1 MMKKIFFWAIGLAIA
16 IQFIRPDFQNT
27 QVDEKIT
34 LKADAKVMNVL
45 KKSCYDCHSQETAYP
60 WYSNIAPI
68 SWVMA
73 DHINQGRKALDF
85 SNWENLDPKIKLERL
100 ERAKQV
106 IYNYRMPKQEYVMMH
121 KNALLTP
128 EEKKLLEQFFD
139 SEIKK
144 IDTL

>member
-1 MMKKIFFWAIGLAIA
+1 MKKIIYWVLGIAIA

-34 LKADAKVMNVL
+34 LKADVKVINVL
-45 KKSCYDCHSQETAYP
+45 KKSCYDCHSQETVHP

-85 SNWENLDPKIKLERL
+85 SDWEHIDPKIKLERL

-106 IYNYRMPKQEYVMMH
+106 IYNYRMPKSEYLMMH

-139 SEIKK
+139 EEIKK

>member
-1 MMKKIFFWAIGLAIA
+1 MMKKIFYWVLGLAIA

-27 QVDEKIT
+27 RVDEEIT
-34 LKADAKVMNVL
+34 LKADAKVMHVL
-45 KKSCYDCHSQETAYP
+45 KKSCYDCHSQETVHP

-121 KNALLTP
+121 KNALLTS

>member
-128 EEKKLLEQFFD
+128 EEKKLLEQFLD